1 MTTQLRGHT
10 TRHDFGV
17 DLWAQKHLGE
27 PFFMCADNA
36 EVHIVPRVALKS
48 GLRSILVV
56 AVAAA
61 AGFMSGCSGM
71 YSTGSAVTSPVT
83 GSAVQGRVHGG
94 QFPVSG
100 ATIGLWAAG
109 STGYGSA
116 ATNLLTSAV
125 TSGADGSF
133 SLSSDYTCP
142 APNSLVYIT
151 ASGGNPGLGA
161 NNSAIMLAAPLG
173 ACSSLTSSTFININ
187 EVTTAAMAVS
197 LGQFFT
203 TTFGLRA
210 RTASGLRA

>member
-1 MTTQLRGHT
+1 LFRDVLDRQCSYESCDG
-10 TRHDFGV
+10 
-17 DLWAQKHLGE
+17 LG
-27 PFFMCADNA
+27 
-36 EVHIVPRVALKS
+36 
-48 GLRSILVV
+48 GTG
-56 AVAAA
+56 
-61 AGFMSGCSGM
+61 AG
-71 YSTGSAVTSPVT
+71 AW
-83 GSAVQGRVHGG
+83 R
-94 QFPVSG
+94 PVSG
-100 ATIGLWAAG
+100 EWGDDWVVGCG

-142 APNSLVYIT
+142 APSSLVYIT
-151 ASGGNPGLGA
+151 ASGGNPGLEA